1 MSAPRTSV
9 STPVPVSVVVPVLNE
24 ARNLPAALASVSWAG
39 QVIVVDSHSTDGTA
53 EVARRLGAEVVPF
66 HFDGRGPRKK
76 NWALAT
82 LPFRYEWVLLLD
94 ADERVTPALRAA
106 IVQAVRGSQAD
117 GYYLDREL
125 VFLGRPLR
133 CLRPNWNLRLFKH
146 QLGRFEDLGLGS
158 LPGTGDNEIHEHV
171 RLNGRVAFLRPPL
184 LHQDERDISAWLE
197 RHIRYALWEAHLY
210 RRLRV
215 EPLLP
220 ALPDLFAR
228 DPVRRRRALR
238 RVWVRLPWRPVLRF
252 LVWYVLRRGV
262 LDGRPGL
269 IYCLLMA
276 WYELTIGL
284 RLRELGTTKRAEP

>member
-1 MSAPRTSV
+1 MYDPMTPS
-9 STPVPVSVVVPVLNE
+9 PVPVSVVVPVLNE
-24 ARNLPAALASVSWAG
+24 SRNLPAALASVSWAG
-39 QVIVVDSHSTDGTA
+39 QVIVVDSQSTDGTA
-53 EVARRLGAEVVPF
+53 ELARRLGAEVVPF
-66 HFDGRGPRKK
+66 QFTGHGPRKK

-94 ADERVTPALRAA
+94 ADERVPPPLQVA
-106 IVQAVRGSQAD
+106 IIQAVRANRAD

-146 QLGRFEDLGLGS
+146 RLGRFEDLGLGQ
-158 LPGTGDNEIHEHV
+158 LPGTGDNEVHEHV
-171 RLNGRVAFLRPPL
+171 RLNGRIGFLHPPL
-184 LHQDERDISAWLE
+184 RHEDERDISAWLE
-197 RHIRYALWEAHLY
+197 RHIRYSIWEAHLY
-210 RRLRV
+210 RRFRA

-220 ALPDLFAR
+220 ALPDLLAR

-238 RVWVRLPWRPVLRF
+238 RVWVRLPCRPALRF

-262 LDGRPGL
+262 LDGRAGL

-276 WYELTIGL
+276 WYELIIGL
-284 RLRELGTTKRAEP
+284 RLRALSTATGAEP